1 MASIVINILSYDGL
15 VNSIIAAMGG
25 ETVNFTGNAKLFQP
39 LLYIT
44 ENWKS
49 AGWSAIIYM
58 AAISGIDMDQ
68 YEAADLDGASRLQKI
83 FRITLPNILP
93 TISVM
98 FVLQM
103 GSLMSG
109 GFDQI
114 FNLSNPAV
122 KDVSEI
128 LDMYI
133 YDITFGSTPDFS
145 FSTAVSLFRSVV
157 NCAFLV
163 AADRG
168 AKALGGSGLFG

>member
-1 MASIVINILSYDGL
+1 
-15 VNSIIAAMGG
+15 
-25 ETVNFTGNAKLFQP
+25 
-39 LLYIT
+39 
-44 ENWKS
+44 
-49 AGWSAIIYM
+49 M

-68 YEAADLDGASRLQKI
+68 YEAADLDGASRIQKI

-103 GSLMSG
+103 GNMMSG

-122 KDVSEI
+122 KEVSEI

-133 YDITFGSTPDFS
+133 YFLRHTKGIRRQS
-145 FSTAVSLFRSVV
+145 FDALSF
-157 NCAFLV
+157 
-163 AADRG
+163 AAYA
-168 AKALGGSGLFG
+168 AKLQSASQ

>member
-1 MASIVINILSYDGL
+1 
-15 VNSIIAAMGG
+15 MGG

-122 KDVSEI
+122 KDVSRDFGYVYLRHYLW
-128 LDMYI
+128 LDPRLQ
-133 YDITFGSTPDFS
+133 FFHSGQLFS
-145 FSTAVSLFRSVV
+145 ARW
-157 NCAFLV
+157 
-163 AADRG
+163 
-168 AKALGGSGLFG
+168 